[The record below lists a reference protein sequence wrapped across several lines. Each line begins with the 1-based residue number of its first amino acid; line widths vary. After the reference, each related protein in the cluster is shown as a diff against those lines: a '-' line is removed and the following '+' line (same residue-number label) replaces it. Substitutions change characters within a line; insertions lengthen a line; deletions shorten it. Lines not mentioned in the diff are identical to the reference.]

1 MDLHEALIAVLN
13 NFQELSQ
20 EEQDEI
26 KEVFIPQ
33 SFKKGEYLTEYGKVN
48 DNLAFVASGYCRVY
62 VIDLEGNE
70 VTIHIA
76 GNVDFIGAISSFIMR
91 KPSEEYVQAIT
102 DTEILFLGYNELQKL
117 YAKSKTWE
125 HIGRLIME
133 GLFLRKQL
141 RVISFIKM
149 TAEERYL
156 YLLMK
161 KPDLILNVPMQYVAS
176 FLGVT
181 PETLSRIRARIT

>member
-1 MDLHEALIAVLN
+1 MDSHEVLIAVLN
-13 NFQELSQ
+13 NIRELSQ

-48 DNLAFVASGYCRVY
+48 DNLAFVVTGYCRVY

-76 GNVDFIGAISSFIMR
+76 GNVDFIGAISSFLMR
-91 KPSEEYVQAIT
+91 KPSEEYVQAVT
-102 DTEILFLGYNELQKL
+102 DTEILTLSYDKLQHL
-117 YAKSKTWE
+117 YATSKSWE
-125 HIGRLIME
+125 HIGRRIME

-149 TAEERYL
+149 TTEERYL
-156 YLLMK
+156 YLLDK
-161 KPDLILNVPMQYVAS
+161 KPDLILNVPGQYVAS